1 MGVEFVLD
9 FALIAESQVL
19 APIFAES
26 LGLEALAGS
35 ALRDAILSRTKGK
48 TGPEKRDV
56 FLAAT
61 KPTHVEFINPDDA
74 RTSQPCRKVIDG
86 VHIWKIGDPDI
97 KVPPLHYNCRSSL
110 AFIKP

>member
-9 FALIAESQVL
+9 FALISESQIL

-74 RTSQPCRKVIDG
+74 ATSKPCRAILKGKHV
-86 VHIWKIGDPDI
+86 WLIGDPDI
-97 KVPPLHYNCRSSL
+97 KLPPIHWNCRSSL
-110 AFIKP
+110 AFIKQ